1 MFLKSNNHLPLFL
14 LFLIVFLSR
23 LPFISAGY
31 GVEEDSWG
39 IALAAFHTK
48 MSGIYEPSRF
58 PGHPVQE
65 LVYSA
70 LWGSGPVVYNIL
82 TAFFSS
88 IAALFFAFILKHF
101 NFRCY
106 FLAAL
111 AFAFTPVVY
120 ISSSYTID
128 FMWSEA
134 FVLMSFYFLLR
145 NRLVLSGVLLG
156 LAVGC
161 RITCGVMIIPFM
173 MIIWQINDLKM
184 NFKSLLKISIPMAL
198 TALVAFLPVI
208 IQFGSSFFMYYDQFP
223 YPPMTKVL
231 YKMTIGVFGL
241 IGIITI
247 CIFLIYILIR
257 KRTTIDSE
265 LFSGLNKRVI
275 YASVLIIILYLISY
289 FRLPQ
294 KSGYLIPVI
303 PFVIILFGYYL
314 NARAFKIFC
323 CLLIASSFFC
333 SINLTDKLRGAAY
346 SDLALKFSVS
356 GQEVFFD
363 PVSGP
368 VFSDLSKRVQKM
380 QYTDE
385 VIEKALL
392 LNPKTVII
400 SGWWYNEIMVTM
412 IEEKQQATVVFEP
425 YIPEQKM
432 KEYIQNGYSILYLP
446 EQNIYNDLMYKI
458 HSTELL
464 TVPF

>member
-1 MFLKSNNHLPLFL
+1 
-14 LFLIVFLSR
+14 
-23 LPFISAGY
+23 
-31 GVEEDSWG
+31 
-39 IALAAFHTK
+39 
-48 MSGIYEPSRF
+48 
-58 PGHPVQE
+58 
-65 LVYSA
+65 
-70 LWGSGPVVYNIL
+70 
-82 TAFFSS
+82 
-88 IAALFFAFILKHF
+88 
-101 NFRCY
+101 
-106 FLAAL
+106 
-111 AFAFTPVVY
+111 
-120 ISSSYTID
+120 
-128 FMWSEA
+128 
-134 FVLMSFYFLLR
+134 
-145 NRLVLSGVLLG
+145 
-156 LAVGC
+156 
-161 RITCGVMIIPFM
+161 
-173 MIIWQINDLKM
+173 
-184 NFKSLLKISIPMAL
+184 
-198 TALVAFLPVI
+198 
-208 IQFGSSFFMYYDQFP
+208 MYYDQFP

-247 CIFLIYILIR
+247 CIFPIYILIR

-314 NARAFKIFC
+314 NPRAFKIFC

-412 IEEKQQATVVFEP
+412 IEEKQQAAVVFEP
-425 YIPEQKM
+425 YIAEQKM

-464 TVPF
+464 TLPF